1 MRFGLV
7 LLCLL
12 MSVALAGP
20 FLLRYSPTEQ
30 DREWAHEPPSFG
42 LSGAHGGH
50 VLGTDGLGR
59 DVGSRLV
66 HGARYTVVTATAGV
80 LSSQPCWERS

>member
-7 LLCLL
+7 ILCLL
-12 MSVALAGP
+12 MAVALAGP
-20 FLLRYSPTEQ
+20 FLVRYSPTEQ
-30 DREWAHEPPSFG
+30 DREWVHEPPFG
-42 LSGAHGGH
+42 LSGAQGRH

-66 HGARYTVVTATAGV
+66 HGARYTVLTATAGF
-80 LSSQPCWERS
+80 SSQHLWERS